1 MKLSKGFTLIELL
14 VVVAIISI
22 LSSIILFSVTQ
33 YINRGK
39 DASISG
45 NLVILIPSG
54 EVYYDNNNSSYESY
68 DTDFCDSSV
77 VVNALS
83 QITSSNKHCDAS
95 PNAWAACGQL
105 FANDLKA
112 YCVDSRGVK
121 KEIDNSAC
129 ANMTVC
135 P

>member
-22 LSSIILFSVTQ
+22 LSSIILFSVVQ

-39 DASISG
+39 DASVTG

-54 EVYYDNNNSSYESY
+54 EVYYDNNNSSY
-68 DTDFCDSSV
+68 DGFCSSSV
-77 VVNALS
+77 VTNALL
-83 QITSSNKHCDAS
+83 QITSSNKHCSAS
-95 PNAWAACGQL
+95 NNAWSACGQL
-105 FANDLKA
+105 FTNNLKA

-121 KEIDNSAC
+121 KEIDDSAC
-129 ANMTVC
+129 QAITVC